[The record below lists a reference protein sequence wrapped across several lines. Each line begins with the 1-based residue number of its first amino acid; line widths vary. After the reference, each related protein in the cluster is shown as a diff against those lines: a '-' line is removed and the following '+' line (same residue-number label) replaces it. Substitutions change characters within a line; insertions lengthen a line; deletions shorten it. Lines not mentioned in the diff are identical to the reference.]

1 MLLFSDTSSSYG
13 HTPNA
18 FIFSLRNKERLGPF
32 KSMVAKPEE
41 AIVKY
46 PNVGPTFGDA
56 YDILIS
62 DNANTN
68 SRSYSQFGEYNSYH
82 VPSGVQ
88 DSYTLL
94 AGTSKFTPD
103 DYEVFY
109 LV

>member
-1 MLLFSDTSSSYG
+1 MLLFSDTSDSYG

-32 KSMVAKPEE
+32 KSMVAKPKE
-41 AIVKY
+41 AIVKI
-46 PNVGPTFGDA
+46 PTRGPVFGDG
-56 YDILIS
+56 YDIYITH
-62 DNANTN
+62 NANTN
-68 SRSYSQFGEYNSYH
+68 RKSYSEFSQYNSYH

-94 AGTSKFTPD
+94 AGTRQFTPD

>member
-1 MLLFSDTSSSYG
+1 MLLFSDTSGNYG

-32 KSMVAKPEE
+32 KSMVAKSEE

-46 PNVGPTFGDA
+46 LNVGPVFGDG
-56 YDILIS
+56 YDIYIT

-68 SRSYSQFGEYNSYH
+68 SKSYSEFSEYNSYH

-88 DSYTLL
+88 NSYTLL
-94 AGTSKFTPD
+94 AGTRQFTPD